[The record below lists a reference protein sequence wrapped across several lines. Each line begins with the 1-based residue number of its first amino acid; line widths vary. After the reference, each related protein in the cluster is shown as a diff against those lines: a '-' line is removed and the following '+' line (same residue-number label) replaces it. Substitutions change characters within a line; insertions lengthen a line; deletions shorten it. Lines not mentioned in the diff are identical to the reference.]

1 VTKTLD
7 ELNSDVLCLMAN
19 AEHVQVKRHFRMFA
33 VKKNI
38 FLLLLR
44 LHICTMYIICRTFFL
59 PIFCIFK
66 SEYPR

>member
-44 LHICTMYIICRTFFL
+44 LYILYYTTFFL
-59 PIFCIFK
+59 PTFCIFK